1 MKYALLIYGDENVWA
16 SMSRADMEKTY
27 EAHRRYGEAMVRAG
41 VLRGGEV
48 RPVVSHPA
56 PQAAGDA
63 DSQPGGTFDRSKVSG
78 GS

>member
-1 MKYALLIYGDENVWA
+1 
-16 SMSRADMEKTY
+16 
-27 EAHRRYGEAMVRAG
+27 MVRAG

-56 PQAAGDA
+56 PQAARDA